1 MDDTKEPVWVRVASV
16 SEIGVGEV
24 AGVTVGNRSI
34 ALYRLDD
41 GLICATDDLCTHGSA
56 CLSDGW
62 LEGGVVE
69 CPLHGGRFEV
79 STGKGLGPPIE
90 ADLKTYP
97 VRVDET
103 GIHVAVPQ
111 QASGLG

>member
-1 MDDTKEPVWVRVASV
+1 MEEINEFVWVRVASV
-16 SEIGVGEV
+16 SEIKSGEV
-24 AGVTVGNRSI
+24 VGVTVGDQSI

-41 GLICATDDLCTHGSA
+41 GRVCATDNLCTHGNA

-62 LEGGVVE
+62 LEDCVIE

-79 STGKGLGPPIE
+79 LTGKGLGAPIE

-97 VRVDET
+97 VRVDGTE
-103 GIHVAVPQ
+103 IHVAVPQ
-111 QASGLG
+111 QAAI